1 MSTNYESLLISR
13 SQVRVLPGAHSLTC
27 GYVYVG
33 VRETAATVADVVAE
47 PAQAVM
53 SWTR

>member
-13 SQVRVLPGAHSLTC
+13 SQVRFLPGAHSLTC

-33 VRETAATVADVVAE
+33 VHDTGATVADVVAQPV
-47 PAQAVM
+47 PAVA
-53 SWTR
+53 S